1 MAIPSTH
8 LDPDVLAALRD
19 AGHARIRELAAE
31 VDRSQVFSRE
41 LWELL
46 CDLGL
51 PTMPFADPDAGHEGS
66 FLAYVEAIEEVASH
80 GAVAALYSG
89 PTVQVASAIRNFGDA
104 DQRERWGDG
113 LISGGLLGAWSFTE
127 PQTGSDPQQIRTRA
141 VREGDGWRITGA
153 KMFTSFAPHADVAL
167 VYAKTSERRLGAF
180 LVDTTDPGWEP
191 GPPIKMLA
199 FGGQGTA
206 PVSIDLHVGEDAL
219 LGDAEA
225 GFDIMVST
233 EAEAKIRAS
242 SICVGIGRRAV
253 EEAVAYATAR
263 EHRGEP
269 IGDKFPTIQVT
280 LGEMEAQVAGARAMV
295 QWAARAVDARDPALK
310 KIAAS
315 TRIVCARMAREVSSL
330 AMQVCGAY
338 GFTHEMVLERLYREG
353 KFYDVGQGVLE
364 LQKLIVGKHLLRE
377 HASGNGAR

>member
-1 MAIPSTH
+1 MSVASTH
-8 LDPDVLAALRD
+8 LDPDVRDALRT
-19 AGHARIRELAAE
+19 AGHARIRDLAAK
-31 VDRSQVFSRE
+31 VDRSQEFSRE
-41 LWELL
+41 LWDLL
-46 CDLGL
+46 CELGL
-51 PTMPFADPDAGHEGS
+51 PTMPFSDPEAGHDGS

-80 GAVAALYSG
+80 GACAALYSG
-89 PTVQVASAIRNFGDA
+89 PTVQVASAIRNFGTA
-104 DQRERWGDG
+104 EQQARWGDG
-113 LISGGLLGAWSFTE
+113 LVSGGLLGAWSFTE
-127 PQTGSDPQQIRTRA
+127 PQTGSDPQQVLTRA
-141 VREGDGWRITGA
+141 VREGSGWRITGS

-167 VYAKTSERRLGAF
+167 VYAKTTDRRLGAF
-180 LVDTTDPGWEP
+180 LVDTSDPGWEP
-191 GPPIKMLA
+191 GPSIHMLA

-206 PVSIDLHVGEDAL
+206 PVTIDVHVDDSAM
-219 LGDAEA
+219 LGGPEA

-253 EEAVAYATAR
+253 EEAVAYASAR
-263 EHRGEP
+263 EHRGEA

-295 QWAARAVDARDPALK
+295 QWAARAVDSRDPELK

-353 KFYDVGQGVLE
+353 KFYEVGQGVLD

-377 HASGNGAR
+377 NGSSKR

>member
-1 MAIPSTH
+1 MTTTSTH

-19 AGHARIRELAAE
+19 AGLARIRELSAE

-41 LWELL
+41 LWTLL
-46 CDLGL
+46 CELGL
-51 PTMPFADPDAGHEGS
+51 PTMPFPDEESGHDGS

-89 PTVQVASAIRNFGDA
+89 PTVQVASAIRNFGTEL
-104 DQRERWGDG
+104 QRARWGEG
-113 LISGGLLGAWSFTE
+113 LISGGMLGAWSFTE
-127 PQTGSDPQQIRTRA
+127 PQTGSDPQQILTRA
-141 VREGDGWRITGA
+141 VREGSGWRITGS

-167 VYAKTSERRLGAF
+167 VYAKTTDRRLGAF

-206 PVSIDLHVGEDAL
+206 PVSIDLHVDDDAL
-219 LGDAEA
+219 LGGEED

-253 EEAVAYATAR
+253 EEAVAYASGR
-263 EHRGEP
+263 EHRGEA
-269 IGDKFPTIQVT
+269 IGDKFPTIQVA
-280 LGEMEAQVAGARAMV
+280 LGEMAAQVDGARTMV
-295 QWAARAVDARDPALK
+295 QWAARAVDARGPDLK
-310 KIAAS
+310 RIAAS

-377 HASGNGAR
+377 HAAKGAR

>member
-1 MAIPSTH
+1 MSIPSTH
-8 LDPDVLAALRD
+8 LDPEILSALRD
-19 AGHARIRELAAE
+19 AGYARIRELAAR
-31 VDRSQVFSRE
+31 VDRTQEFSRE
-41 LWELL
+41 LWDLL
-46 CDLGL
+46 CELGL
-51 PTMPFADPDAGHEGS
+51 PTMPFPDPDAGHEGS

-89 PTVQVASAIRNFGDA
+89 PTVQVASAIRNFGTA
-104 DQRERWGDG
+104 SQYERWGAG
-113 LISGGLLGAWSFTE
+113 LVSGGLLGAWSFTE
-127 PQTGSDPQQIRTRA
+127 PQTGSDPQQILTRA
-141 VREGDGWRITGA
+141 VRDGSGWHLTGT

-206 PVSIDLHVGEDAL
+206 PVSIDVRVADDAL
-219 LGDAEA
+219 LGDEEG

-253 EEAVAYATAR
+253 EEAVAYASER
-263 EHRGEP
+263 EHRGEA

-280 LGEMEAQVAGARAMV
+280 LGEMAAQVAGARAMV
-295 QWAARAVDARDPALK
+295 QWAARAVDARDPDLK

-377 HASGNGAR
+377 HAAKGAR

>member
-1 MAIPSTH
+1 MSTTSTH
-8 LDPDVLAALRD
+8 LDADVLAALRD
-19 AGHARIRELAAE
+19 AGQARIRDLAAE
-31 VDRSQVFSRE
+31 VDRTQTFSRD

-51 PTMPFADPDAGHEGS
+51 PTMPFPDQDAGHAGS

-89 PTVQVASAIRNFGDA
+89 PTVQVASAIRNFGTQA
-104 DQRERWGDG
+104 QQERWGDG

-127 PQTGSDPQQIRTRA
+127 PQTGSDPQQILTRA
-141 VREGDGWRITGA
+141 VREGSGWRVTGS

-167 VYAKTSERRLGAF
+167 VYAKTTDRRLGAF
-180 LVDTTDPGWEP
+180 LVDTKDAGWDP

-206 PVSIDLHVGEDAL
+206 PVSIDVHLEEDAL
-219 LGDAEA
+219 LGGAEA

-242 SICVGIGRRAV
+242 SICIGIGSRAV
-253 EEAVAYATAR
+253 EEAVAYASER
-263 EHRGEP
+263 EHRGEA
-269 IGDKFPTIQVT
+269 IGDKFPTIQVA
-280 LGEMEAQVAGARAMV
+280 LGEMAAQVAGARTMV
-295 QWAARAVDARDPALK
+295 QWAARAVDAGDPDLK
-310 KIAAS
+310 RIAAS

-377 HASGNGAR
+377 HAAKGAR

>member
-1 MAIPSTH
+1 MSIPSTH
-8 LDPDVLAALRD
+8 LDPDILTALRE
-19 AGHARIRELAAE
+19 AGHSRIRDLVAD
-31 VDRSQVFSRE
+31 VDRDQVFSRE

-46 CDLGL
+46 CELGL
-51 PTMPFADPDAGHEGS
+51 PTMPFPDPEAGHEGS
-66 FLAYVEAIEEVASH
+66 FLAYVEAIEEVATH

-89 PTVQVASAIRNFGDA
+89 PTVQVASAIRNFGTPA
-104 DQRERWGDG
+104 QQERWGQG
-113 LISGGLLGAWSFTE
+113 LISGGMLGAWSFTE

-141 VREGDGWRITGA
+141 VRDGSGWHITGA

-167 VYAKTSERRLGAF
+167 VYAKTTDRRLGAF
-180 LVDTTDPGWEP
+180 LVDTSDSGWDP

-206 PVSIDLHVGEDAL
+206 PVSIDVHVGADAL
-219 LGDAEA
+219 LGGEES

-253 EEAVAYATAR
+253 EEAVAYAAAR
-263 EHRGEP
+263 EHRGEA
-269 IGDKFPTIQVT
+269 IGDKFPTIQVS
-280 LGEMEAQVAGARAMV
+280 LGEMAAQVEGARTMV
-295 QWAARAVDARDPALK
+295 QWAARAVDAKDPNLK

-364 LQKLIVGKHLLRE
+364 LQKLIVGKQLLRE
-377 HASGNGAR
+377 HAVKNGR

>member
-1 MAIPSTH
+1 MTTESTH
-8 LDPDVLAALRD
+8 LDPDVLSALKD
-19 AGHARIRELAAE
+19 AGHARIRDLAAG

-46 CDLGL
+46 CELGL
-51 PTMPFADPDAGHEGS
+51 PTMPFSDPESGHEGS

-89 PTVQVASAIRNFGDA
+89 PTVQVASAIRNFGTDA
-104 DQRERWGDG
+104 QRERWGNG

-127 PQTGSDPQQIRTRA
+127 PQTGSDPQQILTRA
-141 VREGDGWRITGA
+141 VREGDGWRITGS

-167 VYAKTSERRLGAF
+167 VYAKTTDRRLGAF
-180 LVDTTDPGWEP
+180 LVDTAKAGWQP

-206 PVSIDLHVGEDAL
+206 PVAIDVHVDEDAL
-219 LGDAEA
+219 LGGEEA

-233 EAEAKIRAS
+233 ESEAKIRAS

-253 EEAVAYATAR
+253 EEAVAYASER
-263 EHRGEP
+263 EHRGEA
-269 IGDKFPTIQVT
+269 IGDKFPTIQVS
-280 LGEMEAQVAGARAMV
+280 LGEMAAQVAGARAMV

-310 KIAAS
+310 TIAAS

-364 LQKLIVGKHLLRE
+364 LQKLIVGKHLLRD
-377 HASGNGAR
+377 HAAKGAR

>member
-1 MAIPSTH
+1 MSTVSTH
-8 LDPDVLAALRD
+8 LDPEVLDALRVS
-19 AGHARIRELAAE
+19 GRARIRDLAAQ
-31 VDRSQVFSRE
+31 VDRSQEFSRE
-41 LWELL
+41 LWDLL
-46 CDLGL
+46 CELGL
-51 PTMPFADPDAGHEGS
+51 PTMPFADPEAGHEGS

-89 PTVQVASAIRNFGDA
+89 PTVQVASAIRNFGSPE
-104 DQRERWGDG
+104 QQERWGEG

-127 PQTGSDPQQIRTRA
+127 PQTGSDPQQILTRA
-141 VREGDGWRITGA
+141 VREGTGWRITGS

-167 VYAKTSERRLGAF
+167 VYAKTTDRRLGAF
-180 LVDTTDPGWEP
+180 LVDTTDPGWQP
-191 GPPIKMLA
+191 GPPIKMLS

-206 PVSIDLHVGEDAL
+206 PVSIDVHVEDSAL
-219 LGDAEA
+219 LGGPES
-225 GFDIMVST
+225 GFDIMIST

-242 SICVGIGRRAV
+242 SICIGIGRRAV
-253 EEAVAYATAR
+253 EEAVAYASGR

-269 IGDKFPTIQVT
+269 IGDKFPTIQAT
-280 LGEMEAQVAGARAMV
+280 LGEMAAQVAGARTMV
-295 QWAARAVDARDPALK
+295 QWAARAVDARDPDLK
-310 KIAAS
+310 MIAAS

-353 KFYDVGQGVLE
+353 KFYEVGQGVIE

-377 HASGNGAR
+377 HAGAQPKN

>member
-1 MAIPSTH
+1 MSIPSTH
-8 LDPDVLAALRD
+8 LDPDVHAALRD
-19 AGHARIRELAAE
+19 AGYARIRDLAAH
-31 VDRSQVFSRE
+31 VDRSQEFSRE
-41 LWELL
+41 LWDLL
-46 CDLGL
+46 CELGL
-51 PTMPFADPDAGHEGS
+51 PTMPFPDPETGHEGS
-66 FLAYVEAIEEVASH
+66 FLAYVEAIEEVARH

-89 PTVQVASAIRNFGDA
+89 PTVQVATAIRNFGSDA
-104 DQRERWGDG
+104 QRERWGEG
-113 LISGGLLGAWSFTE
+113 LVNGGLLGAWSFTE
-127 PQTGSDPQQIRTRA
+127 PQTGSDPQQILTRA
-141 VREGDGWRITGA
+141 VRTDSGWHITGS

-167 VYAKTSERRLGAF
+167 VYAKTSDRRLGAF
-180 LVDTTDPGWEP
+180 LVDTTDVGWDP

-206 PVSIDLHVGEDAL
+206 PVSIDLHVDDDAL
-219 LGDAEA
+219 LGGEES

-242 SICVGIGRRAV
+242 SICVGIGTRAV
-253 EEAVAYATAR
+253 EEAVAYASER
-263 EHRGEP
+263 EHRGEA

-280 LGEMEAQVAGARAMV
+280 LGEMAAQVAGARTMV
-295 QWAARAVDARDPALK
+295 QWAARAVDARDPDLK
-310 KIAAS
+310 RIAAS

-377 HASGNGAR
+377 HAAEGAR